1 MNLESSMDVVL
12 IKVKDLRP
20 HEEIKPKN
28 LEKMINWVEKRGG
41 FFEPVLVD
49 IKTRTILDG
58 HHRYNSALHLGLK
71 LIPGIEVDYLED
83 DSIQVKAWPGKEEI
97 IVTKQSVLSIAES
110 GNLFPPKT
118 SKHTISI
125 DYPQQFFP
133 LEKLR

>member
-1 MNLESSMDVVL
+1 MDIVL

-58 HHRYNSALHLGLK
+58 HHRYNSALHLGLE
-71 LIPGIEVDYLED
+71 LIPGIEVDYLEED
-83 DSIQVKAWPGKEEI
+83 
-97 IVTKQSVLSIAES
+97 
-110 GNLFPPKT
+110 
-118 SKHTISI
+118 
-125 DYPQQFFP
+125 
-133 LEKLR
+133 